1 MYAARALI
9 AGLVLSLV
17 NAVSAKGPAYTDPA
31 KTDADFPFQGEYT
44 GTLKTADGDQKVGLQ
59 IIALGGG
66 KFHGVGYRGGLPGD
80 GWDGSDKHEGDGE
93 LTGGVVI
100 LSGGD
105 ATAKIKDSTATVTSG
120 DGEELGQLKKI
131 ERKSPTFG
139 ATPPEG
145 AVVLF
150 DGKSAEAFT
159 NGKLTEDGLL
169 QQGCTSKQKFGSC
182 KVHIEFR
189 LPYQPEDR
197 GQARGNSGIYVGAR
211 YECQMLDSFGLKGE
225 NNECGGLYSVKA
237 PDVNMCLPPLSWQ
250 TYDIDYTAAVYE
262 GDKLV
267 KHPRV
272 TIAHNGVVIHKD
284 VELPGER
291 STTAAPNKP
300 GPEPG
305 PIYLQDHG
313 NPVRYRNIWVVE
325 TKEVGQVF
333 NLPCIAPE
341 AGVGS
346 LCRQAIIHMENS
358 LATKTPDPFP
368 PAPPRRGQ
376 FSVGDLL
383 ILTVGVAVGSWMPTD
398 VFAAALG
405 LLTLLG
411 LLVVSWRPPHSH
423 LGKLLWAT
431 VVVAYVVAVFAA
443 VLRPL

>member
-1 MYAARALI
+1 MYATRALV
-9 AGLVLSLV
+9 AGLVLLLV
-17 NAVSAKGPAYTDPA
+17 HAVSAKGPAYTDPA

-80 GWDGSDKHEGDGE
+80 GWDQSEKHEGDGE

-100 LSGGD
+100 LTGGD
-105 ATAKIKDSTATVTSG
+105 ATAKITRGVATITNSDG
-120 DGEELGQLKKI
+120 DELGQLKKI
-131 ERKSPTFG
+131 ERKSPTLG
-139 ATPPEG
+139 ASPPSG
-145 AVVLF
+145 AIVLF
-150 DGKSAEAFT
+150 DGKSADAFT
-159 NGKLTEDGLL
+159 NGKVTEDGLL
-169 QQGCTSKQKFGSC
+169 QQGCTSKQNFGSC

-237 PDVNMCLPPLSWQ
+237 PDVNMCLPPLAWQ
-250 TYDIDYTAAVYE
+250 TYDIDYTAAIYE

-267 KHPRV
+267 KNPRV

-313 NPVRYRNIWVVE
+313 SPVRYRNIWVVE
-325 TKEVGQVF
+325 TK
-333 NLPCIAPE
+333 
-341 AGVGS
+341 
-346 LCRQAIIHMENS
+346 
-358 LATKTPDPFP
+358 
-368 PAPPRRGQ
+368 
-376 FSVGDLL
+376 
-383 ILTVGVAVGSWMPTD
+383 
-398 VFAAALG
+398 
-405 LLTLLG
+405 
-411 LLVVSWRPPHSH
+411 
-423 LGKLLWAT
+423 
-431 VVVAYVVAVFAA
+431 
-443 VLRPL
+443 